1 MTQNRI
7 AMTFQPDRLERIDGS
22 LTALEADLDLLIALT
37 VEERSD
43 LVKMGNKSRAFCTS
57 ALAVAEQHAGLMPRD
72 FNYDA
77 FRQDHAALE
86 ALRPRAARLAHLMQR
101 VSDTELAL
109 GSDLMA
115 ASLEVYGVIKVAG
128 KDKGVDEARRE
139 LSQRFVR
146 RNRTASPDEPVGS
159 SGSNG

>member
-7 AMTFQPDRLERIDGS
+7 SMTFEPDRLDRIDAYLAG
-22 LTALEADLDLLIALT
+22 LEGELNLLIALT
-37 VEERSD
+37 IDERSE
-43 LVKMGNKSRAFCTS
+43 LVKMGNKSRAFCAS
-57 ALAVAEQHAGLMPRD
+57 ALAVAEQHSGLMPRD
-72 FNYDA
+72 FDYGA
-77 FRQDHAALE
+77 FRQDYAALE

-128 KDKGVDEARRE
+128 KDKGVDDARRE
-139 LSQRFVR
+139 LSARFAR
-146 RNRTASPDEPVGS
+146 RRGAEPIEDAATAS
-159 SGSNG
+159 